1 MLILVNIARNFR
13 TCEAFRMLAF
23 LVTWASLNVY
33 SQDRN
38 RDGESKGRRDQE
50 KTWEYVRR

>member
-1 MLILVNIARNFR
+1 
-13 TCEAFRMLAF
+13 MLAF
-23 LVTWASLNVY
+23 LVTWASLNIY

-50 KTWEYVRR
+50 KTWEYVCRWQERLLNLAYK